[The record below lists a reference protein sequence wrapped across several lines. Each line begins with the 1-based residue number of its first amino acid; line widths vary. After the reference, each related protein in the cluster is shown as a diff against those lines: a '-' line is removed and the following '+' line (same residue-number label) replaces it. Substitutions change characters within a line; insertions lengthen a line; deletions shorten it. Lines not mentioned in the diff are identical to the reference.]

1 MKRNKKIYISIIA
14 YIVITIL
21 IYGVYNYGRHLGKID
36 IRNES
41 SAEGN
46 WSFENDEFQLLL
58 IREKGNL
65 QYDMFSDASI
75 RIKEVDKKNKKIV
88 LILSEKDGK
97 TLDKNMIKSFYLEK
111 EMNNK
116 WYVLD
121 MRTIGAAVP
130 TNNIIKRKVDFRKR
144 I

>member
-1 MKRNKKIYISIIA
+1 M
-14 YIVITIL
+14 
-21 IYGVYNYGRHLGKID
+21 
-36 IRNES
+36 
-41 SAEGN
+41 
-46 WSFENDEFQLLL
+46 
-58 IREKGNL
+58 
-65 QYDMFSDASI
+65 
-75 RIKEVDKKNKKIV
+75 
-88 LILSEKDGK
+88 SEKDGR

-121 MRTIGAAVP
+121 MRTIEAVP